1 MRFALA
7 LLPFLFVSAFAMK
20 TSGFESEA
28 QAREAGDAETASAT
42 SQFALDLYGTQRGRD
57 GNIFYSPLSIST
69 ALAMTSAGARGE
81 TAEQMNRTLHLDKLG
96 PQAKADLGRWIDAV
110 RGAAG
115 NEANQRPAGP
125 KEADQKEAGLWMANA
140 VWIDEREKLIPDF
153 VTLLDQSYRAKAQ
166 SVDFVHAA
174 DIARTTINRWVE
186 DQTRDKIK
194 DLLKPSLI
202 TSDTVVVLT
211 SAIYF
216 KGYWTYPF
224 LAQATRDDEF
234 HPAKGDAVRVKMMN
248 QTARLPYFEDESFQA
263 LELPY
268 KDGSLAM
275 LVLLPK
281 QPEGLAALEDS
292 LSVEKLR
299 AWSSGLKPSRV
310 KLSLPR
316 FTSTVEVELK
326 DALTKLGMPLAF
338 QGDADF
344 SGITGSRDFAISA
357 VVHKAFV
364 EVEEKGTEAAAA
376 TAVVGVRT
384 AAIPAREIV
393 FRADHPFLY
402 LIRDTK
408 SGAILFMGRLSR
420 P

>member
-1 MRFALA
+1 MQPL
-7 LLPFLFVSAFAMK
+7 LVMLPFLLAAAAALETPMPDSDAP
-20 TSGFESEA
+20 
-28 QAREAGDAETASAT
+28 AREASDPKLASAT
-42 SQFALDLYGTQRGRD
+42 SRFALDLYGELRRRE
-57 GNIFYSPLSIST
+57 GNVFCSPLSITT

-81 TAEQMNRTLHLDKLG
+81 TAEQMNRTLHLDRLG
-96 PQAKADLGRWIDAV
+96 PQAHADLGLWIDSLRASIKDAQQQP
-110 RGAAG
+110 G
-115 NEANQRPAGP
+115 E
-125 KEADQKEAGLWMANA
+125 KDQALQEAGLWMANA
-140 VWIDEREKLIPDF
+140 VWIDEREKLVPDF
-153 VTLLDQSYRAKAQ
+153 VALLDRSFRSKARA
-166 SVDFVHAA
+166 VDFAHAA
-174 DIARTTINRWVE
+174 AAARETINRWVE

-194 DLLKPSLI
+194 DLLKPSVV

-216 KGYWTYPF
+216 KGYWVHPF
-224 LAQATRDDEF
+224 SAQATRDDDF
-234 HPAKGDAVRVKMMN
+234 RPAKGDPVRVKMMN
-248 QTARLPYFEDESFQA
+248 QTTRLPYFEGEAFQA

-275 LVLLPK
+275 VVLLPK
-281 QPEGLAALEDS
+281 QADGLEALEAS
-292 LSVEKLR
+292 LSVENLDSWV
-299 AWSSGLKPSRV
+299 AGLKPSRV
-310 KLSLPR
+310 IVSLPR
-316 FTSTVEVELK
+316 FTSTVEAELK
-326 DALTKLGMPLAF
+326 DVLTKLGMPLAF

-376 TAVVGVRT
+376 TAVVGVRSSAF
-384 AAIPAREIV
+384 AAKEIV

-408 SGAILFMGRLSR
+408 TGAILFMGRLSR